1 MRDKKRIRILME
13 KLQEYW
19 ETSND
24 LCFYKLLYSLY
35 HDIPD
40 QWNYYYKEDDFW
52 QMEIENS
59 KLDNLSKG
67 TSKKL
72 SKVQKEILN
81 TVVILW
87 EDNCDLRFPQL
98 CNLIYSKIVENAIDK
113 DNIQVDDV
121 SILQVLQKEVG
132 VKDNE

>member
-19 ETSND
+19 ETSNN

-67 TSKKL
+67 ESKKL

-81 TVVILW
+81 AVVILW

-98 CNLIYSKIVENAIDK
+98 CNLIYSTIVENAIDK

-121 SILQVLQKEVG
+121 SILQVLQKEAG